1 MCFKYHLRSI
11 LHSALLSHYLK
22 FVNSKE
28 HGKNNTLAIGVFLL
42 PEKIHVICKF
52 LKHTRMFGK
61 VKFNTFMIKCCK
73 FHIMDFLRDF
83 GGY

>member
-28 HGKNNTLAIGVFLL
+28 HGKNNTLAIGVFF
-42 PEKIHVICKF
+42 V
-52 LKHTRMFGK
+52 TRENSRYLQVFK
-61 VKFNTFMIKCCK
+61 T
-73 FHIMDFLRDF
+73 H
-83 GGY
+83 